1 MIQMDMKYKLFI
13 IVLCMVFVLSVT
25 TVYSAQ
31 ETETNGEMTL
41 SPSPAMTITPTPDYL
56 LPYPGI
62 LPDSPLYGFKTLRD
76 KIVSIMIG
84 DPLKK
89 AEFDLLQADKR
100 IGAALQLL
108 KTGNKEKQLVALS
121 TISKGQNYYEEAI
134 EKLAEARKQG
144 TGVTIIDTNMKRAGA
159 THIYLLQ
166 QAKKSVAKQLHPEMD
181 QLIQRSISLRNR
193 VKETK

>member
-1 MIQMDMKYKLFI
+1 MDMKYKLFI
-13 IVLCMVFVLSVT
+13 IALCMVLALSVT
-25 TVYSAQ
+25 TVSSAQ

-144 TGVTIIDTNMKRAGA
+144 TGVTIIDTNMKRAGRR
-159 THIYLLQ
+159 IFICCN
-166 QAKKSVAKQLHPEMD
+166 KP
-181 QLIQRSISLRNR
+181 RNQ
-193 VKETK
+193 

>member
-1 MIQMDMKYKLFI
+1 MKYKLFI
-13 IVLCMVFVLSVT
+13 IALCMLLVSFV
-25 TVYSAQ
+25 TVSSSAQ
-31 ETETNGEMTL
+31 EAEMDGELTIA

-76 KIVSIMIG
+76 KIVSTMIG

-100 IGAALQLL
+100 IGAALLLL

-144 TGVTIIDTNMKRAGA
+144 TGVTSIDTNMKRAGA
-159 THIYLLQ
+159 AHIYLMQ
-166 QAKKSVAKQLHPEMD
+166 QAKKSLHKQLQPEID
-181 QLIQRSISLRNR
+181 QLIARSISLRNR
-193 VKETK
+193 VKEAK

>member
-1 MIQMDMKYKLFI
+1 MIQQDMKYKLFI
-13 IVLCMVFVLSVT
+13 IALCMVFVSFVA
-25 TVYSAQ
+25 VSSFAQ
-31 ETETNGEMTL
+31 EAEIEGE
-41 SPSPAMTITPTPDYL
+41 MTITPTPDYL

-76 KIVSIMIG
+76 KIVSTMIG

-100 IGAALQLL
+100 IGAALLLL
-108 KTGNKEKQLVALS
+108 KTGNKEKQLVAMS

-134 EKLAEARKQG
+134 DKLAEARKQG
-144 TGVTIIDTNMKRAGA
+144 TGVTGIDTNMKRAGA
-159 THIYLLQ
+159 AHIYLMQ
-166 QAKKSVAKQLHPEMD
+166 QAKKSLRKQLQPEID

-193 VKETK
+193 VKEAK